1 MCFTAVAA
9 AMIRFQYEK
18 EHQMKKSVMVILL
31 LTGLLMT
38 VSAAGSKETSAAGV
52 QVKQGVK
59 VNATGF
65 PLVNEPVS
73 LKVFG
78 ARDQN
83 HADWKNVRIFQDYE
97 KLTNVKMD
105 FQEVPNQGF
114 DEKKNLLFASNDLPD
129 VFLRSMLNRVE
140 ISKYGVESGQ
150 LMPLN
155 DLLDAYAPNFTALM
169 KKYPAIKASITSS
182 DGNIYSLPEL
192 DLSNTGRMGFKQWIN
207 KDWLEKLG
215 LQAPTTTDEFVTV
228 LRAFRDRDPNGNGL
242 QDEIPLGV
250 REASS
255 IYALGGSFG
264 LDHQMKDTINID
276 GGKVH
281 IWLKDEKFK
290 SYLQFMNQLYQE
302 KLLWKDYYKRDLP
315 SWRSNLSNA
324 LFGAFYM
331 PYSDVFLKVEGQFTG
346 FIPLVGPYGD
356 QLWSDANSGVLQI
369 GAFSLS
375 NVCTN
380 PEAAIR
386 WVDYFYSDEGS
397 LYLRYGIEGETY
409 TLNAEGKPVFVDSI
423 LNNPKGFMTALGQ
436 INLVP
441 GGGAP
446 QLITNDTDGVVA
458 SPLTKKV
465 SAMMVPYLP
474 ETVYLPPSF
483 SQEETEAF
491 VAIVQ
496 DLYKYRD
503 EAVTKFI
510 LGEWSFSKWNEYCS
524 TLDKIGLP
532 KLEKLYQ
539 QAFDRLT

>member
-1 MCFTAVAA
+1 
-9 AMIRFQYEK
+9 
-18 EHQMKKSVMVILL
+18 MKKSILVSILL
-31 LTGLLMT
+31 VALLVTLT
-38 VSAAGSKETSAAGV
+38 AAGSKDAPAASA
-52 QVKQGVK
+52 QSKQGVT
-59 VNATGF
+59 VNPTGF
-65 PLVNEPVS
+65 PIVQESVQ

-97 KLTNVKMD
+97 KRTNVKMD

-114 DEKKNLLFASNDLPD
+114 EEKKNLLFASNDLPD

-155 DLLDAYAPNFTALM
+155 DLLDKYAPNFKALM
-169 KKYPAIKASITSS
+169 EKYPAIKASITSS

-207 KDWLEKLG
+207 KDWLNKLG
-215 LQAPTTTDEFVTV
+215 LEAPTTTDELITV
-228 LRAFRDRDPNGNGL
+228 LRAFRDKDPNGNGL
-242 QDEIPLGV
+242 QDEIPLGI

-264 LDHQMKDTINID
+264 LDHQMKETLNIED
-276 GGKVH
+276 GKVH
-281 IWLKDEKFK
+281 FWLKDEKFK
-290 SYLQFMNQLYQE
+290 SYLQYMNLLYSE

-315 SWRSNLSNA
+315 AWRSNLSNA

-331 PYSDVFLKVEGQFTG
+331 PYSDVFLKVEKQFTG

-369 GAFSLS
+369 GAFALS

-397 LYLRYGIEGETY
+397 LYLRYGIKGETY
-409 TLNAEGKPVFVDSI
+409 TLDAEGNPVFVDSI
-423 LNNPKGFMTALGQ
+423 LKDPKGFMTALGQ

-458 SPLTKKV
+458 SDLTKKV

-474 ETVYLPPSF
+474 ETVYLQPSF
-483 SQEETEAF
+483 SQEETEEF

-510 LGEWSFSKWNEYCS
+510 LGEWSFSKWNEYCT